1 MRAHNTPVL
10 ANDFQLRGHLPGS
23 GVQAHSAGGLYP
35 FILYA
40 QQSGEQIIH
49 GYQAPGQ
56 DGILVGSYDQAA
68 AAALKVKTAQSEH
81 RRRQAQLNAYQA
93 SRQAVIAVRRLPADD
108 SEGGLL

>member
-1 MRAHNTPVL
+1 MRQLNTPIL

-56 DGILVGSYDQAA
+56 HGILVGTYDQAA
-68 AAALKVKTAQSEH
+68 AAALKAKTAQQEH
-81 RRRQAQLNAYQA
+81 NRRQAEFNAYQA
-93 SRQAVIAVRRLPADD
+93 SRHAIARRAA
-108 SEGGLL
+108 